1 MKYRYVQNS
10 FTSGEL
16 HPRLDGRT
24 DLEEYARGVST
35 LENFITF
42 RQGGV
47 SRRMGSRYI
56 ADLSPVADTSYVGLV
71 PFIFSKKESYNI
83 TIEART
89 VDPTIPGDTL
99 RFKIYSSLGALVNI
113 TTTLDDPG
121 AYATHKDITIA
132 GNSSSSMTS
141 LGTGLENLTTEIN
154 NFVYV
159 QSADTLFI
167 THNTGRMKPLVIAR
181 IALDKFYIS
190 NIEDYFWTTGPKKT
204 MFTPYLNANTDSGKH
219 ITVGSGS
226 GANIALSMR
235 TASGGSVHVPFFS
248 ADVINGH
255 HGAYFI
261 ITNGSSPD
269 ECFKI
274 NWNGI
279 PGAFTGNF
287 SSNQMASTAHGLNT
301 GDVVRASGT
310 LPVAPNPLVADTD
323 YYVIWIDADN
333 IKLATT
339 LANARATTVLT
350 VTNSTGTTI
359 TPKFVSTV
367 TSTDSSSSSSTH
379 NFNSDN
385 WHESGFNNYRG
396 FPRTI
401 SIFEQRLIYG
411 GTILNPDTLF
421 GTITRNFIHFLE
433 ERVS

>member
-89 VDPTIPGDTL
+89 VDPTTPGDTL

-190 NIEDYFWTTGPKKT
+190 NIEDYFWTTGPKK
-204 MFTPYLNANTDSGKH
+204 DSGKH

-235 TASGGSVHVPFFS
+235 TTTGGGVHVPFFS
-248 ADVINGH
+248 ADAINGH

-261 ITNGSSPD
+261 ITNTTTD

-274 NWNGI
+274 NWDGI
-279 PGAFTGNF
+279 PEAFTGNF
-287 SSNQMASTAHGLNT
+287 GPSVANQMASTAHGLNT

-310 LPVAPNPLVADTD
+310 LPAAPNPLVVDTD
-323 YYVIWIDADN
+323 YYVM
-333 IKLATT
+333 
-339 LANARATTVLT
+339 
-350 VTNSTGTTI
+350 
-359 TPKFVSTV
+359 
-367 TSTDSSSSSSTH
+367 
-379 NFNSDN
+379 
-385 WHESGFNNYRG
+385 
-396 FPRTI
+396 
-401 SIFEQRLIYG
+401 QRL
-411 GTILNPDTLF
+411 
-421 GTITRNFIHFLE
+421 
-433 ERVS
+433 